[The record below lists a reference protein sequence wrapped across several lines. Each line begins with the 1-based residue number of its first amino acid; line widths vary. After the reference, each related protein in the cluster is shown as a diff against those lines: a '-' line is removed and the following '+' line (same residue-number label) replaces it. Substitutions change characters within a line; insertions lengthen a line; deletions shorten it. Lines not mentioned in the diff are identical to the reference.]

1 MEQEEKKFTKRERYE
16 LKKQE
21 QIKEKEL
28 ASKIRK
34 RKSLAVWLGVAGIL
48 LASVAG
54 LIYVVSNQE
63 PSAGAKLANE
73 IVESDWSRGNLES
86 DVVLLEY
93 ADFQC
98 PACAAYHPLLEQL
111 YSEYGDR
118 IRMVYR
124 HFPITQI
131 HANAEPAGRAAEA
144 AGRQGKFW
152 EMHDMLYETQSSWAN
167 ERNAED
173 KFIQYAESLD
183 LNIDQFKADMNSD
196 EAKEKVANDN
206 IGGARSGVQGT
217 PTFFLNGEKIT
228 NPRNYDELKTVVEQ
242 ALNQ

>member
-1 MEQEEKKFTKRERYE
+1 
-16 LKKQE
+16 
-21 QIKEKEL
+21 
-28 ASKIRK
+28 
-34 RKSLAVWLGVAGIL
+34 
-48 LASVAG
+48 
-54 LIYVVSNQE
+54 
-63 PSAGAKLANE
+63 
-73 IVESDWSRGNLES
+73 
-86 DVVLLEY
+86 
-93 ADFQC
+93 
-98 PACAAYHPLLEQL
+98 
-111 YSEYGDR
+111 
-118 IRMVYR
+118 
-124 HFPITQI
+124 
-131 HANAEPAGRAAEA
+131 
-144 AGRQGKFW
+144 
-152 EMHDMLYETQSSWAN
+152 MLYETQSSWAN

>member
-144 AGRQGKFW
+144 AGRQWKF
-152 EMHDMLYETQSSWAN
+152 
-167 ERNAED
+167 
-173 KFIQYAESLD
+173 
-183 LNIDQFKADMNSD
+183 
-196 EAKEKVANDN
+196 
-206 IGGARSGVQGT
+206 
-217 PTFFLNGEKIT
+217 
-228 NPRNYDELKTVVEQ
+228 
-242 ALNQ
+242 